1 MRKISDYSLSEIET
15 LTGRD
20 MAELSRWFGG
30 VRAPRP
36 GPIVELA
43 QALDVDPYALGR
55 CFSDA
60 MLRRYLKRNP

>member
-1 MRKISDYSLSEIET
+1 MRKISDYSLSEIEA

-36 GPIVELA
+36 GTIVELA

>member
-1 MRKISDYSLSEIET
+1 MKKISDYTLSEIEM

-36 GPIVELA
+36 AAIVEIA
-43 QALDVDPYALGR
+43 QAIDVDPYELGR

-60 MLRRYLKRNP
+60 LMRRFLTDGI

>member
-1 MRKISDYSLSEIET
+1 MKKISDFTLSEIEV

-36 GPIVELA
+36 GTIVELA
-43 QALDVDPYALGR
+43 QALDVDPYELGR

-60 MLRRYLKRNP
+60 QIRRYAEEQ

>member
-1 MRKISDYSLSEIET
+1 MKKISDYSLSDIEA

-36 GPIVELA
+36 GTIVELA
-43 QALDVDPYALGR
+43 QAMDVDPYALGR

-60 MLRRYLKRNP
+60 QIRRQLKEQ